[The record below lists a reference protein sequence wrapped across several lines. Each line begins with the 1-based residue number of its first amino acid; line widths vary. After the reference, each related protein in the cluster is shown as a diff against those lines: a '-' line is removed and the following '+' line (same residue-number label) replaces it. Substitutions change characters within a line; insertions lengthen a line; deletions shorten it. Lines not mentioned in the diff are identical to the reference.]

1 MILIDGR
8 DHRPIY
14 EQIVEK
20 LADLM
25 VCGALAENSP
35 MPSVRSLAAD
45 LSVTPNTV
53 QRAYA
58 ELERL
63 GYIVSI
69 RGKGS
74 FVADTAAIRRLG
86 QEKILAELADLTER
100 AGRAGIGRE
109 QFLAYAG
116 SVWQEP
122 EYSNRQEE
130 TK

>member
-8 DHRPIY
+8 DPRPIY

-20 LADLM
+20 LAELM

-86 QEKILAELADLTER
+86 QEKILAELADIAVRASR
-100 AGRAGIGRE
+100 AGMEKE
-109 QFLAYAG
+109 QFLAG
-116 SVWQEP
+116 EDSLWP
-122 EYSNRQEE
+122 ENNTVREE
-130 TK
+130 AQ

>member
-8 DHRPIY
+8 DPRPIY

-20 LADLM
+20 LAELM

-74 FVADTAAIRRLG
+74 FVADTAAIRRLW
-86 QEKILAELADLTER
+86 QEKILAELADIAVRASR
-100 AGRAGIGRE
+100 AGME
-109 QFLAYAG
+109 K
-116 SVWQEP
+116 E
-122 EYSNRQEE
+122 
-130 TK
+130 

>member
-8 DHRPIY
+8 DPRPIY

-20 LADLM
+20 LAELM

-86 QEKILAELADLTER
+86 QEKILTELGDLALR
-100 AGRAGIGRE
+100 ASRAGIEKE
-109 QFLAYAG
+109 QFLARAG
-116 SVWQEP
+116 SLWP
-122 EYSNRQEE
+122 ENNTVREE
-130 TK
+130 AQ

>member
-8 DHRPIY
+8 DPRPIY

-20 LADLM
+20 LAELM

-53 QRAYA
+53 QRAYT

-86 QEKILAELADLTER
+86 QEKILAELADIAVRASR
-100 AGRAGIGRE
+100 AGMEKE
-109 QFLAYAG
+109 QFLARAG
-116 SVWQEP
+116 SLWP
-122 EYSNRQEE
+122 ENNTVREE
-130 TK
+130 AQ